1 MQLANLG
8 SDTPEN
14 TSSRF
19 SDNDCNIN
27 NKKICSKFECKK
39 ALYIYVFLKSIS
51 LP

>member
-19 SDNDCNIN
+19 SDNNCNI
-27 NKKICSKFECKK
+27 IIIIIIIISKFECKK
-39 ALYIYVFLKSIS
+39 ALYKTKK
-51 LP
+51 